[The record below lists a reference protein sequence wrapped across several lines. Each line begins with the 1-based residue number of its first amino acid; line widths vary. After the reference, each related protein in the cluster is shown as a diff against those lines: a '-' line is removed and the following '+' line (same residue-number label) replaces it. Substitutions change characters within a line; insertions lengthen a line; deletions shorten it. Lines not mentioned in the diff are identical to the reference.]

1 MQDLTSRIEQSCHYQ
16 SLGVCHVLVAGKQT
30 TFLFFV
36 LFLATA
42 IYYMRQAK
50 TGKTPFVRRIPGL
63 DAIEEAVGRATELGR
78 PVFYVPGRTE
88 INTAGAAQNIAGLE
102 ILGHVAKMTARYD
115 TELRVGIAAANVY
128 PVAEAIVQQS
138 YLEEGKA
145 DRVKPEMVQFL
156 SAEQFAFAA
165 ACLSIMNTEKVA
177 SVVFI
182 GEFQAES
189 MMLAEGAAQVGA
201 VTIAGTARTAQI
213 PFFVAACDYTLI
225 GEEIFAGGAYLSR
238 DPIKIGNLAAQDWG
252 KLAAMVIIIL
262 GSIMA
267 TFGSTAM
274 VDWLKK

>member
-1 MQDLTSRIEQSCHYQ
+1 M
-16 SLGVCHVLVAGKQT
+16 VAGKST
-30 TFLFFV
+30 TFLFLV

-42 IYYMRQAK
+42 VYYMFRAK
-50 TGKTPFVRRIPGL
+50 TGKVPAVRRIPGL
-63 DAIEEAVGRATELGR
+63 DAIDEAVGRATELGK
-78 PVFYVPGRTE
+78 PVFYIPGRTE

-102 ILGHVAKMTARYD
+102 VLGHVAKVTARYD
-115 TELRVGIAAANVY
+115 TDIRVGIAAANVY

-165 ACLSIMNTEKVA
+165 ACLSIMHTEKTA
-177 SVVFI
+177 SVIMI

-213 PFFVAACDYTLI
+213 PF
-225 GEEIFAGGAYLSR
+225 
-238 DPIKIGNLAAQDWG
+238 
-252 KLAAMVIIIL
+252 
-262 GSIMA
+262 
-267 TFGSTAM
+267 
-274 VDWLKK
+274 

>member
-1 MQDLTSRIEQSCHYQ
+1 MQVNSKYRGYTNWTGRCEN
-16 SLGVCHVLVAGKQT
+16 LVAGKQT

-42 IYYMRQAK
+42 IYYMFRAK
-50 TGKTPFVRRIPGL
+50 SGKVPNVRRIPGL
-63 DAIEEAVGRATELGR
+63 DAIEEAIGRATELGR

-102 ILGHVAKMTARYD
+102 VLGHVAKVTARYD
-115 TELRVGIAAANVY
+115 TEIRVGIAAANVY

-177 SVVFI
+177 SVIMI

-189 MMLAEGAAQVGA
+189 LMLAEGAAQVGA

-213 PFFVAACDYTLI
+213 PFFVAACDYTLV
-225 GEEIFAGGAYLSR
+225 GEEIFAGGAYLSK
-238 DPIKIGNLAAQDWG
+238 DPVKIGNLAAQDWG
-252 KLAAMVIIIL
+252 KLASMAIIII
-262 GSIMA
+262 GSIMV
-267 TFGSTAM
+267 TAGNKSM
-274 VDWLKK
+274 IDWLKK

>member
-1 MQDLTSRIEQSCHYQ
+1 M
-16 SLGVCHVLVAGKQT
+16 VAGKQT

-42 IYYMRQAK
+42 AYYMSRAK
-50 TGKTPFVRRIPGL
+50 TGKVPYVRTIHGL
-63 DAIEEAVGRATELGR
+63 EAIEEAIGRATELGK

-115 TELRVGIAAANVY
+115 TDLRVGIAAANVY

-138 YLEEGKA
+138 YLEEGKP

-177 SVVFI
+177 SVVFV

-213 PFFVAACDYTLI
+213 PFFVAACDYVLI

-238 DPIKIGNLAAQDWG
+238 DPVKLGNLAAQDWG
-252 KLAAMVIIIL
+252 KLAAMVIIITGSKRQTL
-262 GSIMA
+262 GN
-267 TFGSTAM
+267 TAM
-274 VDWLKK
+274 IDWLKM

>member
-1 MQDLTSRIEQSCHYQ
+1 
-16 SLGVCHVLVAGKQT
+16 LVAGKQT

>member
-1 MQDLTSRIEQSCHYQ
+1 M
-16 SLGVCHVLVAGKQT
+16 VAGKQT
-30 TFLFFV
+30 TFLLFV

>member
-1 MQDLTSRIEQSCHYQ
+1 M
-16 SLGVCHVLVAGKQT
+16 VAGKQT

-42 IYYMRQAK
+42 AYYMSRAK
-50 TGKTPFVRRIPGL
+50 TGKVPYVRTIHGL
-63 DAIEEAVGRATELGR
+63 EAIEEAIGRATELGK

-115 TELRVGIAAANVY
+115 TDLRVGIAAANVY

-138 YLEEGKA
+138 YLEEGKPN
-145 DRVKPEMVQFL
+145 RVKPEMVQFL

-177 SVVFI
+177 SVVFV

-213 PFFVAACDYTLI
+213 PFFVAACDYVLI

-238 DPIKIGNLAAQDWG
+238 DPVKLGNLAAQDWG
-252 KLAAMVIIIL
+252 KLAAMVIIIT
-262 GSIMA
+262 GSLMA
-267 TFGSTAM
+267 TLGNTAM
-274 VDWLKK
+274 IDWLKM